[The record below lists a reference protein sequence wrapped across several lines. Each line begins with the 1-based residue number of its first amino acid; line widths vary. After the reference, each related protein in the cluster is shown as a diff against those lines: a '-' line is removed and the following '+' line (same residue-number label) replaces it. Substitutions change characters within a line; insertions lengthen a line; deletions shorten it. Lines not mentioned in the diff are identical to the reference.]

1 MATSYP
7 SGLDTLTNPA
17 GTSLLTSPDHAG
29 QHSNANDAIEAIES
43 TLGTTAG
50 TAVLRNFT
58 SGNFAARVN
67 SSNVF
72 QHTLQ
77 GTLNNSIIGT
87 PSLTG
92 GTLNPSMYQ
101 IGGLSMNNILQFTY
115 SSFGSVG
122 TTSVDT
128 ELFCGE
134 GTITPKSASSTLV
147 FMMTVNGIRAGTAG
161 RLEMYIRHSTSS
173 GGTEGTL
180 LATMQVLQSTNS
192 TITFNTSSVS
202 FVGTL
207 SSTSTSQRFIKLI
220 GVKRDNS
227 TSWFTTGADTNS
239 GLFIAELI

>member
-7 SGLDTLTNPA
+7 SGLDTLTNPV

-29 QHSNANDAIEAIES
+29 QHSNANDAIEAIEL

-58 SGNFAARVN
+58 AGNFAARVN

-72 QHTLQ
+72 QHTIQ
-77 GTLNNSIIGT
+77 GTLNNSVIGT

-92 GTLNPSMYQ
+92 GTLNPSVYQ
-101 IGGLSMNNILQFTY
+101 LGGLTTNNLLQFTY

-122 TTSVDT
+122 TTSIDT

-134 GTITPKSASSTLV
+134 GTITPKSASSTLA
-147 FMMTVNGIRAGTAG
+147 FWMTVNGIRAGSAG

-173 GGTEGTL
+173 GGTAGTL
-180 LATMQVLQSTNS
+180 LATMQVLQNAN
-192 TITFNTSSVS
+192 NTDSVS

-207 SSTSTSQRFIKLI
+207 ASTSTSQRFIKLI

-227 TSWFTTGADTNS
+227 TLWYTTGVNTNS